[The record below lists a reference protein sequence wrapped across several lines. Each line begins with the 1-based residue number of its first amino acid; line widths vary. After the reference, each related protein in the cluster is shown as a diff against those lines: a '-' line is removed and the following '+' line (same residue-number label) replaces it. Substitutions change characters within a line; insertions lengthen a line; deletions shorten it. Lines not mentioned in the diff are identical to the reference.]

1 MVVLIG
7 HLERKCALLFVRGYD
22 LFQAGTSFR
31 FPKTAS
37 FEEHIKSKDKY
48 TAIFS
53 FPIKAIVFVIMQIF
67 CKALEKIF
75 NKHGLPRGIFTFQ
88 CLLVPFLNKR
98 VPSSVKTTNFSLI
111 LREI

>member
-7 HLERKCALLFVRGYD
+7 HLERKCALLIVRGYD
-22 LFQAGTSFR
+22 LFQAETSFR

-53 FPIKAIVFVIMQIF
+53 FPIKLFVIMQIF
-67 CKALEKIF
+67 YKALEKIF

>member
-22 LFQAGTSFR
+22 LFQAETSFR

-53 FPIKAIVFVIMQIF
+53 FPIKLFVIMQIF

-75 NKHGLPRGIFTFQ
+75 NKHDLPRGKFTFQ
-88 CLLVPFLNKR
+88 CLLVRLLEQTCPFFLKNYEFL
-98 VPSSVKTTNFSLI
+98 SHLA
-111 LREI
+111 